1 MSPPQPLLVKLS
13 GKQNEQDQEQ
23 TRRKELVEE
32 YCKNKSSS
40 NMLSRRIPMGNF
52 FVSDRYKVLYCKV
65 GKTGS
70 TTTSALLYNLEFGT
84 NSNEE
89 EYWKH
94 QATAP
99 MKRLTS
105 YTKDE
110 QRLRLNTYRKLVVAR
125 NPLERLVSDYLFFFG
140 GKEHFVSNGR
150 QVRDNMKYQDMLE
163 TIGWNAST
171 TKLPYDEDY
180 GFFKSKNGTYHLV
193 PFLAFIRA
201 VTDDTDRWQNNEHWA
216 LVSDYCPLCQV
227 QFDFIAHTET
237 LATDLN
243 TFFRNVVGVKGKE
256 NIFPRA
262 KERQGKKKILDVYRE
277 IPLKEIQRIER
288 KYKPDFDVFGYSA
301 EKTILQLLQLTK

>member
-1 MSPPQPLLVKLS
+1 MNVREWLRSSKAVQYILVGGVAVLVFGFTLQSTEVGNLHPSFLRLGTVVAGHWKKNNMSLPQPLPVKLS
-13 GKQNEQDQEQ
+13 GKQNDRMDQDQEQ

-40 NMLSRRIPMGNF
+40 NMLSRRMPMGNF
-52 FVSDRYKVLYCKV
+52 YVSDRYKVLYCKV

-94 QATAP
+94 QATTP

-171 TKLPYDEDY
+171 TKLPYTEDY
-180 GFFKSKNGTYHLV
+180 GFFKTKNETYHLV

-201 VTDDTDRWQNNEHWA
+201 VTDDTNRWQNNEHWA
-216 LVSDYCPLCQV
+216 LVSDYCPLCQ
-227 QFDFIAHTET
+227 D
-237 LATDLN
+237 
-243 TFFRNVVGVKGKE
+243 
-256 NIFPRA
+256 
-262 KERQGKKKILDVYRE
+262 
-277 IPLKEIQRIER
+277 
-288 KYKPDFDVFGYSA
+288 
-301 EKTILQLLQLTK
+301 